1 MVSYTDWN
9 KALVS
14 YFITGVPRGT
24 KIYLSVD
31 DDVLER
37 IGRELAPAPT
47 DGSWSADFR
56 AVVRGE
62 AILEGQV
69 NLDNLQG
76 RDSDGLPQGVAFLGT
91 TVLAAYQMADEE
103 RVSELNHF
111 RRLREVLGLFGAGR
125 PPGME
130 FGYAAEEP
138 LWKDWNCWLMEQG
151 FQPSAQQG
159 RGGPTIYINYPISQ
173 SLLRRADK
181 DRLRLLF
188 NEKQWTVEWDAQ
200 TLFVHVHREAERLS
214 THLKKLLT
222 DRQRYEAVAEA
233 IHEVY
238 EQWQDEDEPG
248 VIRVGICTW
257 SRHLFTG
264 LYRTENPFFGQV
276 NYYLYPKQLRGR
288 QLESVQVQHR
298 DNVHQLRH
306 ERPGWY
312 FPLECPVNV
321 SELDRGARYQIT
333 FPADLDSL
341 ILPSRNFWILI
352 PDPDNPDSGAYA
364 SWGTP
369 PIGVPFIL
377 LCKQE
382 LLSDIQRLRDERLL
396 EWSGE
401 PQTVFVHS
409 NWVEI
414 QQCMVV
420 SQAWNGVFI
429 NNQNLKDALQPS
441 VRLSISFSG
450 GSRVPQQGTWLEG
463 HSPQVTVFGFYPTAE
478 LRVTRLSDNSK
489 ILENLQNTNTPISV
503 KFPSTG
509 DYLVEASCAGE
520 SSERFI
526 KIVDW
531 SWLSI
536 EEPKRRE
543 VVPIGSG
550 HNICGSVIEQ
560 VSESSQFKAGA

>member
-1 MVSYTDWN
+1 MVSYIEWN
-9 KALVS
+9 QAIVS
-14 YFITGVPRGT
+14 YFISGVPRGT

-37 IGRELAPAPT
+37 IGRELVSDPT
-47 DGSWSADFR
+47 KGSWSADFR
-56 AVVRGE
+56 AAVRE
-62 AILEGQV
+62 KVILEGQA
-69 NLDNLQG
+69 NLGNLQG
-76 RDSDGLPQGVAFLGT
+76 RDSDGLPQGVAFLGA

-103 RVSELNHF
+103 KISELNHF
-111 RRLREVLGLFGAGR
+111 RRLREVLGLSGSGR

-138 LWKDWNCWLMEQG
+138 LWKSWNRWLMEQG
-151 FQPSAQQG
+151 FQPSAQRG
-159 RGGPTIYINYPISQ
+159 PGGPTTYVYYPISQ
-173 SLLRRADK
+173 SLLRRTDK

-188 NEKQWTVEWDAQ
+188 NEKQWTAQSDAQ
-200 TLFVHVHREAERLS
+200 TLFVHVRREAERLS
-214 THLKKLLT
+214 THLKKLLI

-238 EQWQDEDEPG
+238 EQWQNEDEPG
-248 VIRVGICTW
+248 AIGIRIRTW
-257 SRHLFTG
+257 SRHLFAG
-264 LYRTENPFFGQV
+264 LYRTEDPFFGQFS
-276 NYYLYPKQLRGR
+276 YYLYPKHLRGR

-298 DNVHQLRH
+298 DNVYQLRN

-312 FPLECPVNV
+312 FPLECPVDV
-321 SELDRGARYQIT
+321 SELDRGAKYQIA
-333 FPADLDSL
+333 FPVDLDSL
-341 ILPSRNFWILI
+341 ILPSRDFWILI
-352 PDPDNPDSGAYA
+352 PDPDNPDSGACA

-396 EWSGE
+396 EWSGGSQ
-401 PQTVFVHS
+401 PVCDHS

-420 SQAWNGVFI
+420 SQAWDGVFI
-429 NNQNLKDALQPS
+429 KNQNLKDALQPS

-450 GSRVPQQGTWLEG
+450 GLRLPQQGAWLEG
-463 HSPQVTVFGFYPTAE
+463 HAPQVTVFGFCPTAE
-478 LRVTRLSDNSK
+478 LQVTRLSDNHK
-489 ILENLQNTNTPISV
+489 ILDKLQITNTPISIN
-503 KFPSTG
+503 FPSPG
-509 DYLVEASCAGE
+509 DYLVEATCAGE
-520 SSERFI
+520 PSERFI

-550 HNICGSVIEQ
+550 HSICGSVIEQ
-560 VSESSQFKAGA
+560 VSESS